1 MVTIE
6 NKINVFQNVKV
17 YNMIGQEVKDVELN
31 PIGKTI
37 QSISHWPR
45 RM

>member
-17 YNMIGQEVKDVELN
+17 YNMIGQEVIDVELN

-37 QSISHWPR
+37 QSIS
-45 RM
+45 